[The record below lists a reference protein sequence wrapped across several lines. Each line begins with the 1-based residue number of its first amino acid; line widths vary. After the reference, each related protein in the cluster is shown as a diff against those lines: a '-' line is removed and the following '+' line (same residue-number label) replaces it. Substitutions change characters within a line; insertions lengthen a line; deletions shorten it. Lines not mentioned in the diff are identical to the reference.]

1 MAPELL
7 IYHYVIAL
15 FSKMHGAV
23 LMLGQNV
30 AVSSVFNHEPHY
42 IRIPSFTSLGGK
54 GEDRRTENND
64 KPIRTEHNMRVSLLA
79 TIQKFNY
86 LLCEG

>member
-7 IYHYVIAL
+7 IHQYVIAL

-42 IRIPSFTSLGGK
+42 IRIPSFTSLYGK
-54 GEDRRTENND
+54 GEGERTENKND
-64 KPIRTEHNMRVSLLA
+64 KSVRIVHNVRISRTAELN
-79 TIQKFNY
+79 
-86 LLCEG
+86 